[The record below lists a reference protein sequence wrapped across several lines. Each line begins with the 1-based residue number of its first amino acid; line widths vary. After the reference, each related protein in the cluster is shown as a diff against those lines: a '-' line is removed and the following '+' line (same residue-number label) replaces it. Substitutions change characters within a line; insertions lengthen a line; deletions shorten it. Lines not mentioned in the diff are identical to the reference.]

1 METSRAAKLVVENL
15 QKSYG
20 DVQAVRGVSFS
31 VAEGEIFGLLGPNGA
46 GKTTTLE
53 CIVGLRRPDGGSIQL
68 CGIDALQQPEAVKQI
83 VGVALQSTFLQ
94 DKITPREALGLFGS
108 FYNHR
113 VSADQLLARFSLHEK
128 ANAPFDSL
136 SGGQKQRLA
145 IALAFVN
152 EPQVLFLDEPTT
164 GLDPQSRREL
174 HNAIGQMRQEGRTV
188 LLTTHYIEEAHAL
201 CDRIAIVDHGKVI
214 AEGKPDDLIAQSHA
228 GQHVSVRTARPLD
241 VAQLRA
247 MQNVSSV
254 ETYDGTVELKTA
266 NAGQVVIDLVRM
278 IEAQSNQIIDLQ
290 IRRPSLEDVFIELTG
305 SRLRE

>member
-1 METSRAAKLVVENL
+1 MSQKLVVTNL
-15 QKSYG
+15 EKSYG
-20 DVQAVRGVSFS
+20 SVQAVRGVSFS

-53 CIVGLRRPDGGSIQL
+53 CVVGLRRPDGGSIQL
-68 CGIDALQQPEAVKQI
+68 CGIDALEQPEAVKQI

-94 DKITPREALGLFGS
+94 DKITPREALHLFGS
-108 FYNHR
+108 FYSHR
-113 VSADQLLARFSLHEK
+113 VPADQLLQRFSLQEK

-174 HNAIGQMRQEGRTV
+174 HHAIGQMRQEGRTV

-201 CDRIAIVDHGKVI
+201 CDRIAIVDHGTVI
-214 AEGKPDDLIAQSHA
+214 AEGKPDDLIAKSHA
-228 GQHVSVRTARPLD
+228 GQHVSVRTARPMD
-241 VAQLRA
+241 VSQLRA

-254 ETYDGTVELKTA
+254 EAADGAMELKTA

-278 IEAQSNQIIDLQ
+278 IETQGNQIIDLQ

-305 SRLRE
+305 SKLRE